1 MYNVAIIGAG
11 PAGIFSALEIIKL
24 RPEWKVILI
33 EKGQKIE
40 KRKCPIREGSP
51 KCVNCKRC
59 GLLCGWGGAGAFSDG
74 KLTLT
79 PDVGGHLVD
88 YMSREKVEQLI
99 KYADNMYLE
108 HGATDEVF
116 GTDMEVF
123 REIEREA
130 ALAELKLVH
139 SPVRHLGTERRLDVL
154 KHMQDFLDERITIL
168 NNVTAQSLIVECEQ
182 VKGIVLD
189 NGETIKA
196 QYTIIAPGREGADWL
211 THEFAKNKIGMV
223 NNAVDIGV
231 RVELPAPVFAPLT
244 DKLYESK
251 LVYYSPT
258 FGDEVRTFCMNPN
271 GEVVQE
277 NYNGIATVNGHSY
290 ANIKTNNTNFAL
302 LVSKKFT
309 EPFKEPI
316 AYGQHIAS
324 LANML
329 AGGILVQ
336 RFGDLL
342 EGRRS
347 TPDRIKSS
355 IITPTLSC
363 ATPGD
368 LSLVIPYRQMKSIIE
383 MLFALDKIAPGTASR
398 YTLLYGIEV
407 KFYSARVKLT
417 NELETEGVKN
427 LFTIGDGAGVTRGL
441 IQASA
446 SGVYVAQTI
455 CARG

>member
-1 MYNVAIIGAG
+1 
-11 PAGIFSALEIIKL
+11 
-24 RPEWKVILI
+24 
-33 EKGQKIE
+33 
-40 KRKCPIREGSP
+40 
-51 KCVNCKRC
+51 
-59 GLLCGWGGAGAFSDG
+59 
-74 KLTLT
+74 
-79 PDVGGHLVD
+79 
-88 YMSREKVEQLI
+88 
-99 KYADNMYLE
+99 MYLE

-139 SPVRHLGTERRLDVL
+139 SPVRHLGTERSLDVL

-302 LVSKKFT
+302 LVAKHFS
-309 EPFKEPI
+309 EPFKDSNG
-316 AYGQHIAS
+316 YGESVARLS
-324 LANML
+324 NML
-329 AGGILVQ
+329 GGGVIVQ
-336 RFGDLL
+336 RFGDLIR
-342 EGRRS
+342 GRRS
-347 TPDRIKSS
+347 TEERISES
-355 IITPTLSC
+355 FTVPTLN
-363 ATPGD
+363 AAAGD
-368 LSLVIPYRQMKSIIE
+368 LSLVLPKRLLDGIIE
-383 MLFALDKIAPGTASR
+383 MIYALDKIAPGTASDD
-398 YTLLYGIEV
+398 TLLYGVEV
-407 KFYSARVKLT
+407 KFYSNKVVVNKDF
-417 NELETEGVKN
+417 ETSIPG
-427 LFTIGDGAGVTRGL
+427 LRAIGDGASVTRGL
-441 IQASA
+441 QQASA
-446 SGVYVAQTI
+446 NGLSVARSILKTME
-455 CARG
+455 

>member
-11 PAGIFSALEIIKL
+11 PAGIFSALEIVKL
-24 RPEWKVILI
+24 RPEWKVVLI

-88 YMSREKVEQLI
+88 YMSREKVEELI
-99 KYADNMYLE
+99 KYADDMYLE

-116 GTDMEVF
+116 GTNMEVF

-130 ALAELKLVH
+130 VKAELKLVH
-139 SPVRHLGTERRLDVL
+139 SPVRHVGTERSLDVL
-154 KHMQDFLDERITIL
+154 KHMQDYLDDRITIL
-168 NNVTAQSLIVECEQ
+168 NNVTAQNLIVECEQ

-189 NGETIKA
+189 NGDIIKA

-223 NNAVDIGV
+223 NNAVDVGV

-355 IITPTLSC
+355 VITPTLTC

>member
-1 MYNVAIIGAG
+1 M
-11 PAGIFSALEIIKL
+11 
-24 RPEWKVILI
+24 
-33 EKGQKIE
+33 
-40 KRKCPIREGSP
+40 
-51 KCVNCKRC
+51 
-59 GLLCGWGGAGAFSDG
+59 
-74 KLTLT
+74 
-79 PDVGGHLVD
+79 
-88 YMSREKVEQLI
+88 
-99 KYADNMYLE
+99 E

-123 REIEREA
+123 REIGREA

-139 SPVRHLGTERRLDVL
+139 SPVRHLGTERSLDVL